1 MFQLVT
7 NSPQRPWNKGKLIG
21 QKPPLKLHEIWAI
34 RIRLQ
39 LARRARDL
47 ALFNLAIDSK
57 LRGCDLV
64 RLRVM
69 DVAHGG
75 EVSSRAMVLQRKTG
89 RPVRFEITEQTRTA
103 IADWI
108 EKRRLP
114 PLPASVSELHPARR
128 ASINP
133 PVTPMGENPGRQ
145 DRSRTQRL
153 RHPLAS
159 AHQGH
164 ADLSPDEKPAGGA
177 ATART

>member
-1 MFQLVT
+1 MEPTMFQLVT
-7 NSPQRPWNKGKLIG
+7 NPPQRPWNKGQLIG

-39 LARRARDL
+39 LARRVRDL

-64 RLRVM
+64 RLQVM

-103 IADWI
+103 VADWI
-108 EKRRLP
+108 EKRRLLP
-114 PLPASVSELHPARR
+114 YQYLVPSCVRLSVERPLLKTKY
-128 ASINP
+128 N
-133 PVTPMGENPGRQ
+133 
-145 DRSRTQRL
+145 
-153 RHPLAS
+153 
-159 AHQGH
+159 
-164 ADLSPDEKPAGGA
+164 
-177 ATART
+177 